1 MTKLLRIALLGL
13 FFAGV
18 AACSKGGDE
27 NNANTAQPAAEKA
40 QQVAPK
46 GGYDPN
52 ADADSDC

>member
-1 MTKLLRIALLGL
+1 MPKLFRIVLLGL
-13 FFAGV
+13 FFSGV

-27 NNANTAQPAAEKA
+27 NANNAQPAADKA